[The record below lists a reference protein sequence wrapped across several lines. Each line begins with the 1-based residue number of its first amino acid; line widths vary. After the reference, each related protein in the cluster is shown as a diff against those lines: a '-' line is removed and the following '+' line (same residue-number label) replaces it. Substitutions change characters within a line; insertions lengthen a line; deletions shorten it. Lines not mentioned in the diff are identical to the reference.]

1 MDDPDHWHPWGERHG
16 RTAAGDVPGGPL
28 HDPPL
33 EEAQMLT
40 FAFVLALVALLLAAG
55 SAAYPERAPLWASVI
70 ILCILA
76 LIQALP
82 LGR

>member
-1 MDDPDHWHPWGERHG
+1 MV
-16 RTAAGDVPGGPL
+16 TVAAI
-28 HDPPL
+28 
-33 EEAQMLT
+33 
-40 FAFVLALVALLLAAG
+40 LALVALLLACG
-55 SAAYPERAPLWASVI
+55 SAAYPERAPLWAAVI